1 MSWYC
6 MQKQPFMYIK
16 KHCRVDADGAMFAGK
31 IFRAHAL
38 ISAVREYPAHIFM
51 PSSLF
56 DRQSRCLLEKN
67 IMPTSNQFPMMMSGN
82 VKLKTMKINA
92 QIMSTCASRC
102 RLSWRFI
109 NEICIFVVDLMMV
122 TEICGTNAR
131 RLWCTT
137 AADRTNHETTKA
149 HIWRRQRHESDCN
162 QYARRIGYRSTGIAA
177 ASTFTWGTFAV
188 VYFPY
193 LTPLFRDRKY
203 WRRRTSDE

>member
-1 MSWYC
+1 
-6 MQKQPFMYIK
+6 
-16 KHCRVDADGAMFAGK
+16 
-31 IFRAHAL
+31 
-38 ISAVREYPAHIFM
+38 
-51 PSSLF
+51 
-56 DRQSRCLLEKN
+56 
-67 IMPTSNQFPMMMSGN
+67 MMMSGN

-109 NEICIFVVDLMMV
+109 NEICIFVVDWMMV

-149 HIWRRQRHESDCN
+149 HIWRRQWHESDCN

-193 LTPLFRDRKY
+193 LTLLFSDRKY
-203 WRRRTSDE
+203 WSRRTSDEWYCSSNNTTVWFHMLCVNYNDDKKFVCECDVIVE